1 MPWKTLHTP
10 PTHETKGK
18 GIELVG
24 DATPRAPLSTRFVL
38 GEMYPQRQIADTY
51 KVDSGKQV
59 RKTEVLIAGGGIGG
73 SALFRYF
80 AEAGKKTVL
89 INADRGSSWRNIG
102 GGRPAFSIPELAE
115 IARNNQT
122 IFEETQKNTISIT
135 VRYAISRSPTTRLP
149 TMIWNVPA
157 VGPTLI

>member
-1 MPWKTLHTP
+1 
-10 PTHETKGK
+10 
-18 GIELVG
+18 
-24 DATPRAPLSTRFVL
+24 
-38 GEMYPQRQIADTY
+38 MYPQRQIADTY

-102 GGRPAFSIPELAE
+102 GRSSSVLDPRISGDRP
-115 IARNNQT
+115 
-122 IFEETQKNTISIT
+122 
-135 VRYAISRSPTTRLP
+135 
-149 TMIWNVPA
+149 
-157 VGPTLI
+157 

>member
-18 GIELVG
+18 RYRTGR
-24 DATPRAPLSTRFVL
+24 ATLPPRAPLSTRFVL

-73 SALFRYF
+73 SAFVPLFCG
-80 AEAGKKTVL
+80 AGKK
-89 INADRGSSWRNIG
+89 DR
-102 GGRPAFSIPELAE
+102 A
-115 IARNNQT
+115 
-122 IFEETQKNTISIT
+122 
-135 VRYAISRSPTTRLP
+135 Y
-149 TMIWNVPA
+149 
-157 VGPTLI
+157 